1 MGVVLQLIQSM
12 RFPRRVVA
20 VIPVIALLASACGGT
35 AAPSPAASAAPA
47 TAAASA
53 GLFGATV
60 NKYEPLSN
68 SDKWVVWNKTS
79 CKYEETKTHPD
90 KWVSNLR
97 KPTGTFILGHQIQS
111 EDNPINLVKNQS
123 VKDSAELA
131 GLKYVGVNG
140 KYPDQAAMV
149 AAAESIVTQGA
160 QAVVEDQPL
169 STLTTRL
176 HGIYAGKCIP
186 FVQIS
191 LRAPDA
197 VTVGASNAEVGKIEG
212 EQVADYAKKQGWKL
226 GDMFVVRSNIP
237 SLAEINDRVTG
248 CSDSIA
254 KAFPGVRNDGL
265 NLQAGTVAETQT
277 VMTNWLTAHPDAKN
291 VLGCTISGLQAVGM
305 DNALTAAGRNKDAA
319 VSSTGNTQK
328 DLNEL
333 PKGTAIIGSVDF
345 NWAGFGPHLVAILE
359 SAVSGEPIPEFVTMP
374 VKFLS
379 TPR

>member
-1 MGVVLQLIQSM
+1 MVGHFRKHSVLAL
-12 RFPRRVVA
+12 PLVVA
-20 VIPVIALLASACGGT
+20 LSAVACGG
-35 AAPSPAASAAPA
+35 SPAASSPAPAGSAAA

-53 GLFGATV
+53 GPFGASV
-60 NKYEPLSN
+60 QKLQPLGN
-68 SDKWVVWNKTS
+68 SDHWVVWNKQS
-79 CKYEETKTHPD
+79 CKYEDAKSHPD
-90 KWVSNLR
+90 KFVSDLR
-97 KPTGTFILGHQIQS
+97 KPNAAFVLGHQIQS

-123 VKDSAELA
+123 VKDAAELA
-131 GLKYVGVNG
+131 GMKYVGVNG

-149 AAAESIVTQGA
+149 AAAESIVAQGA
-160 QAVVEDQPL
+160 QAVVEDQPN

-176 HGIYAGKCIP
+176 HGIYAAKCIP

-191 LRAPDA
+191 LRATDA
-197 VTVGASNAEVGKIEG
+197 ITVGASNGEVGKIEG
-212 EQVADYAKKQGWKL
+212 EQSADYAKKQGWKTS
-226 GDMFVVRSNIP
+226 DMFVVRSNIP

-248 CSDSIA
+248 CSDAIL
-254 KAFPGVRNDGL
+254 KAFPGVRTDGL

-291 VLGCTISGLQAVGM
+291 VIGCTISGLQAVGM

-319 VSSTGNTQK
+319 ITSTGNTQK

-345 NWAGFGPHLVAILE
+345 NWAGFGPHLVAVLE
-359 SAVSGEPIPEFVTMP
+359 SALNGEPVPDWVIMP